1 MGWKIGQMI
10 EKTGLTARALHFYEQ
25 KGLIGPVFRNA
36 SGHRVYSQADLLRL
50 QHIKTLRQ
58 LGVPLAD
65 MPKSLNEPA
74 QLIPQLKQQLDQLRQ
89 QRDAIEMMEL
99 KLSQLVNRLAST
111 SPPNDELDDILFQAL
126 ESMTMYENYF
136 KQSEVEAMHNREH
149 AADTGE
155 TIETAWENWV
165 SQMQSQLAS
174 GADPKSDAVQT
185 LMAHWHEMVVQLT
198 DKDEDKLHAFNE
210 LFHNEPQ
217 ARKDHG
223 ISDEL
228 FEFMAQASPNH

>member
-58 LGVPLAD
+58 LGVSLAD

-111 SPPNDELDDILFQAL
+111 PPPNDELDDILFQAL

-165 SQMQSQLAS
+165 SQMQSQLVS
-174 GADPKSDAVQT
+174 GADPKSDAVQA
-185 LMAHWHEMVVQLT
+185 LMAHWHEMVGQLT
-198 DKDEDKLHAFNE
+198 NKDEDKLRAFNE

-223 ISDEL
+223 ISDDL